1 MPSQGG
7 FSFKDTAEE
16 LANDL
21 VQSLVIDVNVDLEF
35 EFGLDL
41 NPMFNSSAISW
52 IDRIPNPFIQL
63 NQFDITGAIGVNE
76 WTSNFD
82 FSGLEFAITQAKA
95 MLNTSVT
102 LSSSPIRIASPSDFT
117 ALVKPPSEDSDKILF
132 EASLE
137 VAFPVFL
144 IYEGVGFGA
153 VIEYL

>member
-7 FSFKDTAEE
+7 FSFVDTAEV

-21 VQSLVIDVNVDLEF
+21 IQSLVIDASVDLEF
-35 EFGLDL
+35 NFGLDL
-41 NPMFNSSAISW
+41 MPMFNSSANSW
-52 IDRIPNPFIQL
+52 IDRIPDPFIQL
-63 NQFDITGAIGVNE
+63 NQFDIEGAIGVNE

-102 LSSSPIRIASPSDFT
+102 LSSSPIRISSPSE
-117 ALVKPPSEDSDKILF
+117 LYELMKPSSEDSERLVF
-132 EASLE
+132 EASFE
-137 VAFPVFL
+137 VDFPVFL

-153 VIEYL
+153 RIGY